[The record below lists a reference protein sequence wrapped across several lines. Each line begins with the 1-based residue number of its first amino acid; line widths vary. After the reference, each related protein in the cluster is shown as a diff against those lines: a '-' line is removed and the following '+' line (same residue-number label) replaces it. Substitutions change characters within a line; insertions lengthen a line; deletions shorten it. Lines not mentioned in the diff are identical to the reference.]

1 MNILTYPDHGC
12 VELSGDELSDS
23 SKDYIRHLLDRVGWP
38 IEYAC
43 LVKYLVE
50 HKFDI
55 VLDKDSS
62 RRVDAETMRSEYCQT
77 IGMDERVVLS
87 DLGGVSVFEA
97 LCTMILRLIEEGWIE
112 ENDPSKI
119 VADWLTN
126 LGLGDM
132 DDQTARESGNE
143 IDQKLNIWLGR
154 EFKKNGEGSPWVIKS
169 LGERDITKVPM
180 WTAMTAWANEQY
192 PV

>member
-1 MNILTYPDHGC
+1 MNILTYPNRGC

-43 LVKYLVE
+43 LVKYLIE

-62 RRVDAETMRSEYCQT
+62 RRVDAETIRSEYCQT
-77 IGMDERVVLS
+77 LGMDERVALG
-87 DLGGVSVFEA
+87 DLGGVSVFEGICA
-97 LCTMILRLIEEGWIE
+97 MILRLIEEGWIDE
-112 ENDPSKI
+112 TDPSKI
-119 VADWLTN
+119 VTDWLTN

-132 DDQTARESGNE
+132 DDQTARESENE

-154 EFKKNGEGSPWVIKS
+154 EFKKNGEGSPWAINS
-169 LGERDITKVPM
+169 LGERDMTKVPM
-180 WTAMTAWANEQY
+180 WTAMTSWANEHY